1 MARDPVETLGDHIH
15 AAVSAGADWVQV
27 REKDL
32 TARALFGL
40 VRRSVEITNE
50 RDTGARVVVNDRID
64 VALAAGAHGVHL
76 GHDSIPAKEVVRWC
90 RSGNAPTDF
99 FVGVSCHSLEEVRQ
113 AEQDGASYVFFGP
126 VFETPSKI
134 PFGRPQGIAKLEQ
147 VCRGAGIPVIAIG
160 GVNRENS
167 VDCLRASAA
176 GIAAIRLF
184 QETRTADKLADSIR
198 RLRTFVKHN

>member
-64 VALAAGAHGVHL
+64 VALAAGAQVYTW
-76 GHDSIPAKEVVRWC
+76 A
-90 RSGNAPTDF
+90 T
-99 FVGVSCHSLEEVRQ
+99 
-113 AEQDGASYVFFGP
+113 
-126 VFETPSKI
+126 I
-134 PFGRPQGIAKLEQ
+134 PFRRKKWSA
-147 VCRGAGIPVIAIG
+147 GAGA
-160 GVNRENS
+160 
-167 VDCLRASAA
+167 
-176 GIAAIRLF
+176 
-184 QETRTADKLADSIR
+184 ETRRPIFLSVCPAIAWKKFAKRSKTGRAMFSSVRSSK
-198 RLRTFVKHN
+198 RLRKYLLDGRRE